1 MRHSCVRSQDPTN
14 QLWLSG
20 DQQHPIISRKGAS
33 QPDNDRNCQ
42 SCISRNTEFSEGWF
56 TQAAF
61 VGCQMAP
68 DRSLSAVL
76 PYEHGLQNITLLIAA
91 AEPLH
96 MHFWS
101 CALWRCH
108 PRLWWFLHVGHDGD
122 TVNKCNTEPQTA
134 HCVWT
139 SVRHPPPS
147 SQCCY
152 LKRISCWLQFLPEV
166 AFFLHWDQTETNLCR
181 AGKPVAVW
189 EVRGGMAS
197 TVFSTS
203 AATLMKRN
211 HLTCLIGEKQ
221 VEHVAWR
228 EGEKKS
234 DKIVE

>member
-1 MRHSCVRSQDPTN
+1 
-14 QLWLSG
+14 
-20 DQQHPIISRKGAS
+20 
-33 QPDNDRNCQ
+33 
-42 SCISRNTEFSEGWF
+42 
-56 TQAAF
+56 
-61 VGCQMAP
+61 
-68 DRSLSAVL
+68 
-76 PYEHGLQNITLLIAA
+76 
-91 AEPLH
+91 

-139 SVRHPPPS
+139 SVRHPPLS

-152 LKRISCWLQFLPEV
+152 VKRISCWLQFLPEV

-228 EGEKKS
+228 EGEKNLIKLWSTTETRPMLPLIPLKWKYWKHSCNSLPHAACQNNFPGSLVDLIKPLHVSRTITRCYMRKS
-234 DKIVE
+234 NQHCLNF